1 LELRYQNQF
10 QRWEALSVMMS
21 RVQMGLIAG
30 LVATIAV
37 SLLEVANLVLGPWA
51 VSFPRLLS
59 VMLQMPDQV
68 VVGWIAHFVVGA
80 LVLGPLFG
88 LACPRLP
95 TDTPETK
102 GILFAV
108 AAFVL
113 MGLTVAP
120 LAGMVGE
127 RPVGV
132 FFMRAGFGSF
142 AWMIVTHAVYGIVVG
157 NVYGRL
163 VERARRR
170 VHPVGH
176 GAPAH

>member
-1 LELRYQNQF
+1 
-10 QRWEALSVMMS
+10 MMS
-21 RVQMGLIAG
+21 RVQKGAIAG
-30 LVATIAV
+30 LAATIAV
-37 SLLEVANLVLGPWA
+37 SILEVANLMLGPWA

-59 VMLQMPDQV
+59 VMLQTPDTIA
-68 VVGWIAHFVVGA
+68 VGWIAHAVVGT

-88 LACPRLP
+88 VLCPRLP

-132 FFMRAGFGSF
+132 FFMLAGFGTF
-142 AWMIVTHAVYGIVVG
+142 AWMIATHAVYGIVLG
-157 NVYGRL
+157 NVYARL
-163 VERARRR
+163 VERERRR
-170 VHPVGH
+170 GHDVIH